1 MTIMIWFNITVVI
14 FTVANLMAGGLEC
27 DLKEALKW
35 LRSPKLLVSSLIWG
49 WVVGPALAWL
59 IILVL
64 PLSEGHAAGL
74 MLTSLAPIAPFL
86 PLAAMKA
93 RGDMTFT
100 GAYIL
105 LGTVVTVVLMPVM
118 APLLIK
124 GLTLSVWPLAK
135 PLILLVLIPLL
146 IGIALRAYK
155 PSVAIKIFP
164 WVKKTGGIFLLL
176 CLGTTLWIYGK
187 EMLSTIGSFAP
198 GAWVVFMIVMA
209 VVPYLIGFGLKQNQ
223 RSVMAIGQS
232 SRNISAG
239 FVAFFGI
246 TNPPDGMF
254 LMVLLV
260 VPLHVIIGLLALPPV
275 FANLADKTGP
285 ESSGMNLA
293 HDAAAD
299 SKENR
304 L

>member
-1 MTIMIWFNITVVI
+1 MDMMLWFNITVVV

-35 LRSPKLLVSSLIWG
+35 LRSPKLLVPSLVWG

-124 GLTLSVWPLAK
+124 GLTLSTWPLAK
-135 PLILLVLIPLL
+135 PLIILVLIPLL
-146 IGIALRAYK
+146 IGIAIRHFTPK
-155 PSVAIKIFP
+155 VATKIFP
-164 WVKKTGGIFLLL
+164 WVKKIGGIFLLL
-176 CLGTTLWIYGK
+176 CLGTCLWIYGG
-187 EMLSTIGSFAP
+187 EMLDTVGSFAP
-198 GAWVVFMIVMA
+198 GAWVIFMVVMA

-223 RSVMAIGQS
+223 RSVMALGQS

-246 TNPPDGMF
+246 TNPPAGMF
-254 LMVLLV
+254 TMVLLV
-260 VPLHVIIGLLALPPV
+260 VPLHVIIGLLAVPPV
-275 FANLADKTGP
+275 FAKLSDVP
-285 ESSGMNLA
+285 REVS
-293 HDAAAD
+293 
-299 SKENR
+299 E
-304 L
+304 

>member
-1 MTIMIWFNITVVI
+1 MDMMTWFNITVVV

-35 LRSPKLLVSSLIWG
+35 LRSPKLLVPSLVWG
-49 WVVGPALAWL
+49 WVAGPALAWL

-86 PLAAMKA
+86 PLAAMRA

-124 GLTLSVWPLAK
+124 GLTLSTWPLAK
-135 PLILLVLIPLL
+135 PLIILVLIPLL
-146 IGIALRAYK
+146 IGIAIRFYA
-155 PSVAIKIFP
+155 PTVATRIFP
-164 WVKKTGGIFLLL
+164 WVKKIGGIFLLL
-176 CLGTTLWIYGK
+176 CLGTCLWIYGG
-187 EMLSTIGSFAP
+187 EMLDTVGSFAP
-198 GAWVVFMIVMA
+198 GAWVIFMVVMA

-246 TNPPDGMF
+246 TNPPAGMF
-254 LMVLLV
+254 MMVVLV
-260 VPLHVIIGLLALPPV
+260 VPLHVIIGLLAVPPV
-275 FANLADKTGP
+275 FAKLADKTVEDG
-285 ESSGMNLA
+285 
-293 HDAAAD
+293 AA
-299 SKENR
+299 
-304 L
+304 

>member
-1 MTIMIWFNITVVI
+1 MTIMTWFNITVVV

-27 DLKEALKW
+27 DLKQALKW
-35 LRSPKLLVSSLIWG
+35 VRSPRLVVPTLFWG
-49 WVVGPALAWL
+49 WVAGPALAWL
-59 IILVL
+59 IIRGL

-86 PLAAMKA
+86 PLAASKA

-105 LGTVVTVVLMPVM
+105 LGTILTVVLMPVM
-118 APLLIK
+118 APLLIQ
-124 GLTLSVWPLAK
+124 GLTLSAWPLAR
-135 PLILLVLIPLL
+135 PLIVLVLIPLL
-146 IGIALRAYK
+146 VGVALRFYQPA
-155 PSVAIKIFP
+155 VALAIFP

-176 CLGTTLWIYGK
+176 CLATTLWIYGM
-187 EMLSTIGSFAP
+187 EMLSTVGSFATA
-198 GAWVVFMIVMA
+198 AWVVFMVVMA
-209 VVPYLIGFGLKQNQ
+209 VLPYVIGFGLEQSQ
-223 RSVMAIGQS
+223 RSAMAIGMS

-260 VPLHVIIGLLALPPV
+260 VPIHVVIGLLAVPPI
-275 FANLADKTGP
+275 FARLAVRP
-285 ESSGMNLA
+285 VERA
-293 HDAAAD
+293 VA
-299 SKENR
+299 
-304 L
+304 

>member
-1 MTIMIWFNITVVI
+1 MTIMTWFNITVVV
-14 FTVANLMAGGLEC
+14 FTVANLLAGGLEC

-35 LRSPKLLVSSLIWG
+35 LRSPKLVVPTLLWG

-59 IILVL
+59 IIRFL
-64 PLSEGHAAGL
+64 PLSEGYSAGL
-74 MLTSLAPIAPFL
+74 MLASLAPIAPFL
-86 PLAAMKA
+86 PLAASKA

-105 LGTVVTVVLMPVM
+105 LGTIATVGLMPLM

-124 GLTLSVWPLAK
+124 GLTLSAWPLAK

-146 IGIALRAYK
+146 IGVAIRFYK
-155 PSVAIKIFP
+155 PTGAAKFFP
-164 WVKKTGGIFLLL
+164 WVKKTGGLFLLL

-187 EMLSTIGSFAP
+187 EMLSTVGSFATA
-198 GAWVVFMIVMA
+198 AWVVFMVVMA
-209 VVPYLIGFGLKQNQ
+209 VVPYLIGFGLKQDQ
-223 RSVMAIGQS
+223 RSVMALGMS

-246 TNPPDGMF
+246 TNPPEGMF

-260 VPLHVIIGLLALPPV
+260 VPIHVIIGLLAVPPV
-275 FANLADKTGP
+275 FAKLAGGTTV
-285 ESSGMNLA
+285 ER
-293 HDAAAD
+293 AA
-299 SKENR
+299 
-304 L
+304 

>member
-1 MTIMIWFNITVVI
+1 MTIMTWFNITVVV

-27 DLKEALKW
+27 DLKQALKW
-35 LRSPKLLVSSLIWG
+35 VRSPRLVVPTLFWG
-49 WVVGPALAWL
+49 WVAGPALAWL
-59 IILVL
+59 LIRGL

-86 PLAAMKA
+86 PLAASRA

-105 LGTVVTVVLMPVM
+105 LGTILTVVLMPVM
-118 APLLIK
+118 APLLIQ
-124 GLTLSVWPLAK
+124 GLTLSAWPLAK
-135 PLILLVLIPLL
+135 PLIVLVLIPLL
-146 IGIALRAYK
+146 VGVALRFYQPA
-155 PSVAIKIFP
+155 VALAIFP

-176 CLGTTLWIYGK
+176 CLATTLWIYGM
-187 EMLSTIGSFAP
+187 EMLSTVGSFATA
-198 GAWVVFMIVMA
+198 AWVVFMVVMA
-209 VVPYLIGFGLKQNQ
+209 VLPYLIGFGLEQSQ
-223 RSVMAIGQS
+223 RSAMAIGMS

-260 VPLHVIIGLLALPPV
+260 VPIHVVIGLLAVPPI
-275 FANLADKTGP
+275 FARLAARP
-285 ESSGMNLA
+285 VERA
-293 HDAAAD
+293 VA
-299 SKENR
+299 
-304 L
+304 

>member
-1 MTIMIWFNITVVI
+1 MTIMTWFNITVVV

-27 DLKEALKW
+27 DLKQALKW
-35 LRSPKLLVSSLIWG
+35 VRSPRLVVPTLFWG
-49 WVVGPALAWL
+49 WVAGPALAWL
-59 IILVL
+59 IIRGL

-86 PLAAMKA
+86 PLAASRA

-105 LGTVVTVVLMPVM
+105 LGTVLTVVLMPVM
-118 APLLIK
+118 APLLIQ
-124 GLTLSVWPLAK
+124 GLTLSAWPLAK
-135 PLILLVLIPLL
+135 PLIVLVLIPLL
-146 IGIALRAYK
+146 VGVALRFYQPA
-155 PSVAIKIFP
+155 VALAIFP

-176 CLGTTLWIYGK
+176 CLATTLWIYGM
-187 EMLSTIGSFAP
+187 EMLSTVGSFATA
-198 GAWVVFMIVMA
+198 AWVVFMVVMA
-209 VVPYLIGFGLKQNQ
+209 VLPYLIGFGLEQSQ
-223 RSVMAIGQS
+223 RSAMAIGMS

-260 VPLHVIIGLLALPPV
+260 VPIHVVIGLLAVPPI
-275 FANLADKTGP
+275 FARLAGRP
-285 ESSGMNLA
+285 VERA
-293 HDAAAD
+293 VA
-299 SKENR
+299 
-304 L
+304 

>member
-1 MTIMIWFNITVVI
+1 MTIMTWFNITVVV

-27 DLKEALKW
+27 ELKAALKW
-35 LRSPKLLVSSLIWG
+35 LRSPKLVVPTLVWG

-59 IILVL
+59 IIAAL
-64 PLSEGHAAGL
+64 PLSAGHAAGL

-86 PLAAMKA
+86 PLAASKA

-118 APLLIK
+118 APLLIQ
-124 GLTLSVWPLAK
+124 GLTLSAWPLAK
-135 PLILLVLIPLL
+135 PLIVLVLIPLL
-146 IGIALRAYK
+146 VGVALRFYQPA
-155 PSVAIKIFP
+155 VALAIFP

-176 CLGTTLWIYGK
+176 CLATTLWIYGM
-187 EMLSTIGSFAP
+187 EMLSTVGSFATA
-198 GAWVVFMIVMA
+198 AWVVFMVVMA
-209 VVPYLIGFGLKQNQ
+209 VLPYVIGFGLEQSQ
-223 RSVMAIGQS
+223 RSAMAIGMS

-260 VPLHVIIGLLALPPV
+260 VPIHVVIGLLAVPPI
-275 FANLADKTGP
+275 FARLAARP
-285 ESSGMNLA
+285 VERA
-293 HDAAAD
+293 VA
-299 SKENR
+299 
-304 L
+304 

>member
-1 MTIMIWFNITVVI
+1 MTIMTWFNITVVV

-27 DLKEALKW
+27 ELKAALKW
-35 LRSPKLLVSSLIWG
+35 LRSPKLVVPTLVWG

-59 IILVL
+59 IIAAL
-64 PLSEGHAAGL
+64 PLSAGHAAGL

-86 PLAAMKA
+86 PLAASKA

-118 APLLIK
+118 APLLIQ
-124 GLTLSVWPLAK
+124 GLTLSAWPLAK
-135 PLILLVLIPLL
+135 PLIVLVLIPLL
-146 IGIALRAYK
+146 IGVALRFYRPA
-155 PSVAIKIFP
+155 VALAIFP

-176 CLGTTLWIYGK
+176 CLATTLWIYGTK
-187 EMLSTIGSFAP
+187 MLSTVGSFATA
-198 GAWVVFMIVMA
+198 AWVVFMVVMA
-209 VVPYLIGFGLKQNQ
+209 VLPYLIGFGLDQSQ
-223 RSVMAIGQS
+223 RSAMAIGMS

-260 VPLHVIIGLLALPPV
+260 VPIHVVIGLLAVPPI
-275 FANLADKTGP
+275 FARLAARP
-285 ESSGMNLA
+285 VERA
-293 HDAAAD
+293 VV
-299 SKENR
+299 
-304 L
+304 

>member
-1 MTIMIWFNITVVI
+1 MTIETWFNITVVV

-27 DLKEALKW
+27 DLKVALKW
-35 LRSPKLLVSSLIWG
+35 LRSPKLVVPSLFWG

-59 IILVL
+59 IILAL

-74 MLTSLAPIAPFL
+74 MLCSLGPIAPFL

-135 PLILLVLIPLL
+135 PLIVLVLIPLL
-146 IGIALRAYK
+146 IGIAIRHYTPA
-155 PSVAIKIFP
+155 VAAKIFKP
-164 WVKKTGGIFLLL
+164 VKKTGGIFLLL
-176 CLGTTLWIYGK
+176 CLGTCLWIYGDQ
-187 EMLSTIGSFAP
+187 MLSTVGSFAP

-209 VVPYLIGFGLKQNQ
+209 VVPYVIGFGLEQRQ
-223 RSVMAIGQS
+223 RSVMALGQS

-246 TNPPDGMF
+246 TNPPEGMF
-254 LMVLLV
+254 LMVVLV
-260 VPLHVIIGLLALPPV
+260 VPLHVIIGLLSVPPI
-275 FANLADKTGP
+275 FARLADKTVAG
-285 ESSGMNLA
+285 G
-293 HDAAAD
+293 AA
-299 SKENR
+299 
-304 L
+304 

>member
-1 MTIMIWFNITVVI
+1 MTIMIWFNITVVV

-35 LRSPKLLVSSLIWG
+35 LRSPKLVVPTFLWG

-59 IILVL
+59 IIQVL

-86 PLAAMKA
+86 PLAASKA

-105 LGTVVTVVLMPVM
+105 LGTIVTVVLMPVM

-124 GLTLSVWPLAK
+124 GLTLSTWPLAK

-146 IGIALRAYK
+146 IGVAIRFYK
-155 PSVAIKIFP
+155 PTVAATIFP

-187 EMLSTIGSFAP
+187 DMLSTVGSFATA
-198 GAWVVFMIVMA
+198 AWVVFMIVMA

-223 RSVMAIGQS
+223 RSVMAIGMS

-246 TNPPDGMF
+246 TNPPVGMF

-260 VPLHVIIGLLALPPV
+260 VPLHVIIGLLAVPPI
-275 FANLADKTGP
+275 FATLAGETVV
-285 ESSGMNLA
+285 ER
-293 HDAAAD
+293 AA
-299 SKENR
+299 
-304 L
+304 